1 MTQLKREFALGGRR
15 YVKRSRSLARAMG
28 LSPAEVDVIG
38 YVASI
43 HDLGMIRL
51 DAETR
56 HDRPL
61 DASQRDAMRS
71 HPEASVEML
80 RPLEYLGQ
88 VREIILA
95 HHERWD
101 GTGYPH
107 GLGGDLIPVGARIL
121 AVVDAW
127 ESMTATRPWRTA
139 LGFAEAVAEL
149 RREAGRQFDPEVV
162 ESFIRLLE
170 NGEDSPRVAA

>member
-1 MTQLKREFALGGRR
+1 MLFRSRS
-15 YVKRSRSLARAMG
+15 VKRSRALAKALG
-28 LSPAEVDVIG
+28 LAPAEVDVIG

-43 HDLGMIRL
+43 HDLGMVRVE
-51 DAETR
+51 AETR
-56 HDRPL
+56 HARPL
-61 DASQRDAMRS
+61 DDAQRDAMRT
-71 HPEASVEML
+71 HPEASVEMI

-101 GTGYPH
+101 GTGYPQ
-107 GLGGDLIPVGARIL
+107 GLAGDLIPVGARIL

-139 LGFAEAVAEL
+139 LGFTEAVAEL

-162 ESFIRLLE
+162 ESFIKVLE
-170 NGEDSPRVAA
+170 DGEDHPRAAA

>member
-1 MTQLKREFALGGRR
+1 MLF
-15 YVKRSRSLARAMG
+15 RS
-28 LSPAEVDVIG
+28 
-38 YVASI
+38 
-43 HDLGMIRL
+43 
-51 DAETR
+51 
-56 HDRPL
+56 
-61 DASQRDAMRS
+61 
-71 HPEASVEML
+71 
-80 RPLEYLGQ
+80 EYLGQ

-101 GTGYPH
+101 GTGYPQ
-107 GLGGDLIPVGARIL
+107 GLAGDLIPVGARIL

-139 LGFAEAVAEL
+139 LGFTEAVAEL